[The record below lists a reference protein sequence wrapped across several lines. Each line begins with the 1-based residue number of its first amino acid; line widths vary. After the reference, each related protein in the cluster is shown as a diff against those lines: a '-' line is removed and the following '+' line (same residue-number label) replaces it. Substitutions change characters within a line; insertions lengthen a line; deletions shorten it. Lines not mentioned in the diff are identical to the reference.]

1 MQNLTIENYK
11 NNFKTTTV
19 VLRLNISQ
27 MLMSNIHLGHTCK
40 FLNIKI
46 KPYLLG
52 YRNNVYILN
61 LVHTTNQFKLFCNII
76 INIVSL
82 RHKLLIVKDKDI
94 FNLRK
99 TSQVKN
105 VFYYDKKW
113 IGGVLTNYKK
123 VRTSLRFKEENN
135 SFNSLRAM
143 RRMPSLVFFFD
154 PDLSHWA
161 LKEASNLGIPVGGVI
176 DTNINLLNFINYPIV
191 GNNKSFESVCLY
203 FDVIK
208 NAAIKGRQKE
218 LLKILRII

>member
-1 MQNLTIENYK
+1 MRNLNVKNSGKGFKNLTLI
-11 NNFKTTTV
+11 
-19 VLRLNISQ
+19 LRLNVVQ
-27 MLMSNIHLGHTCK
+27 MLMLNIHLGHTCK
-40 FLNIKI
+40 FLSIKI

-61 LVHTTNQFKLFCNII
+61 LVYTIYQFKLFCNIL
-76 INIVSL
+76 INLISL
-82 RHKLLIVKDKDI
+82 RHKLLVVKDKDI
-94 FNLRK
+94 FNVRK
-99 TSQVKN
+99 VLEVKN

-123 VRTSLRFKEENN
+123 VRTSVKFKLEND
-135 SFNSLRAM
+135 SFNTLRVM
-143 RRMPSLVFFFD
+143 RRTPSLVFFFD

-161 LKEASNLGIPVGGVI
+161 LKEASNLGIPIAGII
-176 DTNINLLNFINYPIV
+176 DTNIKLLNFLNYPIV